1 MRKVVVLQARL
12 GSSRY
17 PKRVLA
23 DLSGKPVFA
32 HIIERLQA
40 ADLVDEICVAI
51 PSGSGDDELADALKE
66 QPVTV
71 VRGKEYDLVS
81 RYIQAAY
88 QTGADLIVKAKADD
102 PLICYETI
110 DRQLSALLDNPE
122 LEFVTTGG
130 MPAGTAPESFK
141 LKTLEKL
148 DFLAKHEDFRT
159 NVSRYVYRH
168 PGPFVLEEL
177 PATNGLNRPDL
188 KFSLDTA
195 EDHKLLGA
203 IYDELYT
210 EGSVVEL
217 AAAIELVDKRPE
229 LLKLATPTIGL
240 PAAS

>member
-12 GSSRY
+12 GSSRF

-40 ADLVDEICVAI
+40 AKMVDEICAAI
-51 PSGSGDDELADALKE
+51 PSGSGDDELADALSE
-66 QPVTV
+66 YPVTV

-88 QTGADLIVKAKADD
+88 QTGADLIVKVKADD
-102 PLICYETI
+102 PLICYGTI
-110 DRQLSALLDNPE
+110 DRQLEALTENPE
-122 LEFVTTGG
+122 LEFVTTEG
-130 MPAGTAPESFK
+130 MPGGTAPESFK

-148 DFLAKHEDFRT
+148 DFLAKHEDFRS
-159 NVSRYVYRH
+159 NVSRYVHQH
-168 PGPFVLEEL
+168 PGPFVIEHL
-177 PATNGLNRPDL
+177 PAANGHNRPEL

-195 EDHKLLGA
+195 QDHQLLTT
-203 IYDELYT
+203 IYDELYRD
-210 EGSVVEL
+210 GSVIEL
-217 AAAIELVDKRPE
+217 AAAIELVDSRPD
-229 LLKLATPTIGL
+229 LLKLATPRIGI